1 MKRLTVLIA
10 ALVAFAGSAAAEDY
24 TVGAIAVRTPWIR
37 ATPRGADVAGAYMT
51 ITNTGTEPDRLVAG
65 AIPGVS
71 RFEVHSMVMEN
82 GVAKMR
88 PVQGGL
94 EIKPGQSVALK
105 PGALHVMLVGLK
117 QPLQQGQHLK
127 GTLTFEKAGKVEVEF
142 NVESLGA
149 STSSPSM
156 PAMAHPAH

>member
-1 MKRLTVLIA
+1 MKR
-10 ALVAFAGSAAAEDY
+10 
-24 TVGAIAVRTPWIR
+24 IAVLLLALSVLAGPSLTQGNGAGPIEIGAPWTR

-51 ITNTGTEPDRLVAG
+51 ITNKGSEVDRLIG
-65 AIPGVS
+65 GSIPGIN

-105 PGALHVMLVGLK
+105 PGSLHVMLIGLK

-127 GTLTFEKAGKVEVEF
+127 GTLLFEKAGRVDVDF
-142 NVESLGA
+142 SVESIGA
-149 STSSPSM
+149 SSPSQAA
-156 PAMAHPAH
+156 PAAHQGH